1 MKDKGLRKVY
11 LNGTKINDTRFVMM
25 SLSHVT
31 KLEHSTAV
39 VGNLPLGTFSCVSF
53 YLLFWPN
60 QNMEIDYAVLDLD
73 RLI

>member
-1 MKDKGLRKVY
+1 MEDERKGLRKVY
-11 LNGTKINDTRFVMM
+11 LNGTKINDTRFGMM

-53 YLLFWPN
+53 YLLFWPPTK
-60 QNMEIDYAVLDLD
+60 I
-73 RLI
+73 